1 MPTSDRWKQTLAGC
15 LLALT
20 CAAATAQV
28 DDSYSDEP
36 AYIARLADRSLLI
49 DGAAKPSGDMV
60 VVGERG
66 HVLLSSDGGQSWTQS
81 PVPTRSLL
89 TSVFFFDDNNGWAVG
104 HDTVILR
111 TIDGGETWTKVYF
124 DPADQ
129 RPLFGVL
136 FTDVNNGMA
145 VGAYGLYMISS
156 DGGQSWEV
164 RDLSPVRY
172 GEEADGEDADGD
184 DEEAD
189 DAEEDEYYEDE
200 FEFFDYH
207 LNHITADAAGRL
219 YIAAEAGHFF
229 RSDDGGENWIA
240 MNTPYEGSYYATVP
254 LEGDSLLLCAMRGHL
269 LRSDDAGV
277 TLKDLDTGTLS
288 LLSGGAVTG
297 DGKVLVVGM
306 GGALL
311 VSSDAGGSFEL
322 VAQPDRKGLSTV
334 LTAGDGNVVLVGE
347 AGVQRRA
354 VDSLRGG
361 Q

>member
-1 MPTSDRWKQTLAGC
+1 MPTSDRWKRALGAC

-36 AYIARLADRSLLI
+36 AYIARLADRSMLI
-49 DGAAKPSGDMV
+49 DGAVKPSGDIV

-89 TSVFFFDDNNGWAVG
+89 TAVYFFDDNNGWAVG

-111 TIDGGETWTKVYF
+111 TTDGGASWSKVYF

-136 FTDVNNGMA
+136 FTDANNGMA
-145 VGAYGLYMISS
+145 VGAYGLYMTTS

-172 GEEADGEDADGD
+172 GEEADGD

-189 DAEEDEYYEDE
+189 DAEDDPSDDEYYEDE

-277 TLKDLDTGTLS
+277 TLKDLDTDTLS

-297 DGKVLVVGM
+297 NGTVLVVGM

-311 VSSDAGGSFEL
+311 VSDDAGSSFEL

-334 LTAGDGNVVLVGE
+334 LAAGNGNVVLIGE

-354 VDSLRGG
+354 VESLSSG